1 MKIRENIHSW
11 YSRTSYILVFW
22 VKIIF
27 TDIGRTTSGKHI
39 QYILY
44 IYRILNE
51 LSLNIYFYG
60 TRLINVIKRGFGK
73 FHISLYY
80 KDN

>member
-39 QYILY
+39 PY
-44 IYRILNE
+44 IYRILHE
-51 LSLNIYFYG
+51 LSLYIYFYG
-60 TRLINVIKRGFGK
+60 TRLINVIKRDFGK